1 MERVAQVDS
10 TIRSNGWHSREST
23 SKSRADR
30 SSDCRRDVKKKQE
43 DVEAQA
49 AQDEAGAPKDEHQAA
64 ASTDIPNVCHG

>member
-10 TIRSNGWHSREST
+10 TIRSNGWHSRELT

-43 DVEAQA
+43 DVEA
-49 AQDEAGAPKDEHQAA
+49 GAPKDEHQAA